1 MPTAPFTMTPA
12 DARAIEKCLSS
23 GRVGSYH
30 PPLVSC
36 EQGEVP
42 LAAALRLYRWNA
54 EIAAALWT
62 VMHMFEVAV
71 RNAVS
76 DAVTEVH
83 GPDWT
88 HDASFLLKLPPA
100 PRDHLTNRIVGYGAR
115 EDLQKQSR
123 SHPTAG
129 KVIPELKMVF
139 WEKMFTQRH
148 DADFWNSHLLTVFPN
163 LDPATP
169 IRDHRNALRT
179 RYERVRRIRN
189 RMGHHESISDAS
201 RFDLTQCYT
210 GMMEVLSWRSIE
222 VHAWVAEVENVQEVL
237 QRRPL

>member
-1 MPTAPFTMTPA
+1 MTPA
-12 DARAIEKCLSS
+12 DAQAIEKCLSP

-30 PPLVSC
+30 PPLVTC
-36 EQGEVP
+36 DQGEDP

-62 VMHMFEVAV
+62 VMHVFEVTV

-76 DAVTEVH
+76 DAVTQVH
-83 GPDWT
+83 GPNWT
-88 HDASFLLKLPPA
+88 HDASFHAKLPPA
-100 PRDHLTNRIVGYGAR
+100 PRDRSTNRPAGYGAR

-123 SHPTAG
+123 LHPTPG
-129 KVIPELKMVF
+129 KVIPELKMAF

-148 DADFWNSHLLTVFPN
+148 DADFWNSYLCTVFPN
-163 LDPATP
+163 VDSAEP

-189 RMGHHESISDAS
+189 RMGHHEPISDTS
-201 RFDLTQCYT
+201 RFDLSQCYT
-210 GMMEVLSWRSIE
+210 GMMEVLSWRSSEI
-222 VHAWVAEVENVQEVL
+222 HAWVADVENVQEVL
-237 QRRPL
+237 LRRPR